1 MIKTTYNPILRT
13 ETYKSSFF
21 AKIPLPGMNSVILLT
36 AGDDFRRA
44 LCIRQGADIKPADV
58 RRGNYSR
65 LIEIDTSSHYIEVE
79 FSLLSMDNVSS
90 FILKAGMTAA
100 VTDPIAFMEEGI
112 TDAAARVEMELKP
125 VFQGIADE
133 YEIED
138 MQGFRE
144 AVRSEMEHFTLAKCG
159 LSLSGCNITVRGD
172 EAYQKHLRQKKD
184 ITQNVEIEKTKAI
197 SAQQISQLYEDPV
210 TAIFSDVAAEKITA
224 QEALMRLRNN
234 KEADF
239 EEGIKRAERVID
251 VITKMRD
258 SGVVS
263 EEQVQKHLM
272 PLLGELISGTGF
284 AVSQISG
291 DERQGIEKNNED
303 VSNASAFDSFDEE

>member
-1 MIKTTYNPILRT
+1 
-13 ETYKSSFF
+13 
-21 AKIPLPGMNSVILLT
+21 MNSVILLT

-44 LCIRQGADIKPADV
+44 LCIRQGSDIKPADV

-65 LIEIDTSSHYIEVE
+65 LIEIDTSSHYIEME
-79 FSLLSMDNVSS
+79 FNLLSMDNVSS

-125 VFQGIADE
+125 IFQGMADE

-184 ITQNVEIEKTKAI
+184 ITQNVEIEKTKVI

-210 TAIFSDVAAEKITA
+210 TAIFSDVATGKITP
-224 QEALMRLRNN
+224 QDALAKLRDY
-234 KEADF
+234 KIADF
-239 EEGIKRAERVID
+239 EAAISQAERVID
-251 VITKMRD
+251 MITKMRD
-258 SGVVS
+258 TGIVS
-263 EEQVQKHLM
+263 EETIQNKVE
-272 PLLGELISGTGF
+272 PLLSELVGSIRITNNQ
-284 AVSQISG
+284 VVG
-291 DERQGIEKNNED
+291 DERQRIEKNSED
-303 VSNASAFDSFDEE
+303 VSDASVFDSFDEE

>member
-44 LCIRQGADIKPADV
+44 LCIRQGSDIKPADV

-65 LIEIDTSSHYIEVE
+65 LIEIDTSSHYIEME
-79 FSLLSMDNVSS
+79 FNLLSMDNVSS

-125 VFQGIADE
+125 IFQGMADE

-144 AVRSEMEHFTLAKCG
+144 AVRSEM
-159 LSLSGCNITVRGD
+159 
-172 EAYQKHLRQKKD
+172 
-184 ITQNVEIEKTKAI
+184 
-197 SAQQISQLYEDPV
+197 
-210 TAIFSDVAAEKITA
+210 
-224 QEALMRLRNN
+224 
-234 KEADF
+234 
-239 EEGIKRAERVID
+239 
-251 VITKMRD
+251 
-258 SGVVS
+258 
-263 EEQVQKHLM
+263 
-272 PLLGELISGTGF
+272 
-284 AVSQISG
+284 
-291 DERQGIEKNNED
+291 
-303 VSNASAFDSFDEE
+303 

>member
-1 MIKTTYNPILRT
+1 M
-13 ETYKSSFF
+13 
-21 AKIPLPGMNSVILLT
+21 ILLT

-44 LCIRQGADIKPADV
+44 LCIRQGSDIKPADV

-65 LIEIDTSSHYIEVE
+65 LIEIDTSSHYIEME
-79 FSLLSMDNVSS
+79 FNLLSMDNVSS

-125 VFQGIADE
+125 VFQGMADE

-184 ITQNVEIEKTKAI
+184 ITQNVEIEKTKVI
-197 SAQQISQLYEDPV
+197 SAQQISQLYEDPA
-210 TAIFSDVAAEKITA
+210 TAIFSDVATGKITP
-224 QEALMRLRNN
+224 QDALAKLRDN
-234 KEADF
+234 KDADF
-239 EEGIKRAERVID
+239 EAAISQAERVID
-251 VITKMRD
+251 MITKMRD
-258 SGVVS
+258 TGIVS
-263 EEQVQKHLM
+263 EETIRNKVE
-272 PLLGELISGTGF
+272 PLLSELVGSIRIT
-284 AVSQISG
+284 
-291 DERQGIEKNNED
+291 N
-303 VSNASAFDSFDEE
+303 

>member
-1 MIKTTYNPILRT
+1 M
-13 ETYKSSFF
+13 
-21 AKIPLPGMNSVILLT
+21 ILLT

-44 LCIRQGADIKPADV
+44 LCIRQGSDIKPADV
-58 RRGNYSR
+58 RRENYSR
-65 LIEIDTSSHYIEVE
+65 LIEIDTSSHYIEME
-79 FSLLSMDNVSS
+79 FNLLSMDNVSS

-125 VFQGIADE
+125 VFQGMADE

-184 ITQNVEIEKTKAI
+184 ITQNVEIEKTKVI
-197 SAQQISQLYEDPV
+197 SVQQISQLYEDPV
-210 TAIFSDVAAEKITA
+210 TAIFSDVATGKITP
-224 QEALMRLRNN
+224 QDALAKLRDN
-234 KEADF
+234 KDADF
-239 EEGIKRAERVID
+239 EAAISQAERVID
-251 VITKMRD
+251 MITKMRD
-258 SGVVS
+258 TGIVS
-263 EEQVQKHLM
+263 EETIRNKVE
-272 PLLGELISGTGF
+272 PLLSELVGSIRITNNQ
-284 AVSQISG
+284 VVG
-291 DERQGIEKNNED
+291 DERQRIEKNSED
-303 VSNASAFDSFDEE
+303 VSDASVFDSFDEE